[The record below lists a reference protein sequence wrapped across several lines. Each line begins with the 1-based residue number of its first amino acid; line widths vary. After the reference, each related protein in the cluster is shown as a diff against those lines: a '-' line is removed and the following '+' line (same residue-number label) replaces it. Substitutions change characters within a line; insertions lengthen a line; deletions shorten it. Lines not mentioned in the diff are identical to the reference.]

1 MNYKMVCRTN
11 EPVRG

>member
-1 MNYKMVCRTN
+1 MNYKMVCGTN